1 MELED
6 LKKHGNLSSLILK
19 KPRRELLIFLIW
31 SQKPIIKRDYYGVA
45 SSVLPFLW

>member
-6 LKKHGNLSSLILK
+6 LKKTWKSVEPHIE

>member
-6 LKKHGNLSSLILK
+6 LKKTWKSVEPHIEKASTGTSDIPDLES
-19 KPRRELLIFLIW
+19 
-31 SQKPIIKRDYYGVA
+31 KPIIKRDYYGVA